1 MLNSTIS
8 NREIWRIA
16 IPIMIG
22 NLAQT
27 LITFTDTAFLGH
39 LGLIEL
45 GASMMAGIYY
55 FVFTTMAM
63 GFAIGVQIVIARRF
77 GEGNYGRIG
86 AIFQHG
92 AGFIFVFGLVLF
104 AVIRL
109 MSGYLLGYIVD
120 SESIYEKSMEYISFR
135 QYGIVFVCFN
145 YLFRS
150 LYVGLSNTKVISYS
164 TVIMATV
171 NIILDYC
178 LIFGKWTFPE
188 MGIGGAAFAS
198 FCAEMS
204 ATLFFFIYTW
214 KSPQNRPYSLFKPS
228 RFDKNILSNI
238 FTISFPAMLQ
248 KLFSFSAWFI
258 FFVMIEK
265 MGEEAIGISSVVRSV
280 YLILFIP
287 IFGFLSTSNTLTSR
301 VIGERKSDK
310 VVAVVMQTL
319 ANCLVACI
327 PLVVLCMCFPE
338 SVLRI
343 YTQDINIIQAA
354 IPSVYVVC
362 GAIFFQAFGDV
373 IFEAVSG
380 TGNTKSAFWLEIGI
394 LVLYVLY
401 IKFTSTHFD
410 NVAIVWTAEYV
421 YGLILGIASLI
432 YIKFANWQKKTV

>member
-1 MLNSTIS
+1 MFNSTIS

-63 GFAIGVQIVIARRF
+63 GFAIGVQIIIARRF
-77 GEGNYGRIG
+77 GEGNYDRIG
-86 AIFQHG
+86 IIFQHG
-92 AGFIFVFGLVLF
+92 AGFIFVFGLLLF
-104 AVIRL
+104 AIIRL
-109 MSGYLLGYIVD
+109 MSSSLLNIIVE
-120 SESIYEKSMEYISFR
+120 SESIYLKSMEYINFR

-164 TVIMATV
+164 TIIMAAV
-171 NIILDYC
+171 NIVLDYC
-178 LIFGKWTFPE
+178 LIFGKGFCPE
-188 MGIGGAAFAS
+188 MGISGAALAS
-198 FCAEMS
+198 FCAEVS

-214 KSPQNRPYSLFKPS
+214 KASQNKPYNLFKPS
-228 RFDKNILSNI
+228 RFDKTILSNI
-238 FTISFPAMLQ
+238 FKISAPAMLQ

-258 FFVMIEK
+258 FFVLIEK

-280 YLILFIP
+280 YIILFIP
-287 IFGFLSTSNTLTSR
+287 VFGFLSTSNTLTSR
-301 VIGERKSDK
+301 VIGENKADK
-310 VVAVVMQTL
+310 VTKVVMQTFV
-319 ANCLVACI
+319 NCLVACT
-327 PLVVLCMCFPE
+327 PLAVIVMCFPDAIL
-338 SVLRI
+338 SI
-343 YTQDINIIQAA
+343 YTQDVSIIQAA

-362 GAIFFQAFGDV
+362 GAIFLQAFGDV

-380 TGNTKSAFWLEIGI
+380 TGNTRSAFWLEIGI

-401 IKFTSTHFD
+401 IQFTSTHFD

-421 YGLILGIASLI
+421 YGFILGIASLI
-432 YIKFANWQKKTV
+432 YIKFANWRKKSV